1 MHPRPKNTVPRHQ
14 SGVVLVVALVL
25 LVAITLLSLAGI
37 STTTLE
43 LLMATNQQARTEAFQ
58 QAEAGIDAVASNS
71 DNFTVTGLVGTERC
85 TPGFDD
91 TDTDISC
98 GSSDLIVPSE
108 YDPTYSK
115 AAVRRLPPQ
124 LQAAPRYIE
133 YSVEKFK
140 FAAFNIDSRY
150 DARDIRGGR
159 AEHNQGLI
167 VSVPTPPEQFDTTDE
182 EFDVD

>member
-1 MHPRPKNTVPRHQ
+1 MRPRPMNTVPRHQ

-58 QAEAGIDAVASNS
+58 QAEAGIEAITGNS
-71 DNFTVTGLVGTERC
+71 DNFTVSGLVGRERC

-91 TDTDISC
+91 TGTDINC
-98 GSSDLIVPSE
+98 GLSDLIVPSE

-115 AAVRRLPPQ
+115 AAVRRLPPLFQ
-124 LQAAPRYIE
+124 SAPRFAPSSHQRFE
-133 YSVEKFK
+133 

-150 DARDIRGGR
+150 DARDVRGGR

-167 VSVPTPPEQFDTTDE
+167 VSVPADPNQTDTTDARI
-182 EFDVD
+182 DVD